1 MSRHRLSGLPSGRRT
16 KLAMLAL
23 WVVIAAVMGPLA
35 LKLSDVQNN
44 DSLGSLPAGA
54 EASRAAARAEAAFP
68 EPDALVAVAVYVRE
82 SGLTDADRAKV
93 DADRAA
99 FAAHAAGGTVPAP
112 VPAADGKALLL
123 SFQLA
128 GDDDEQAAAVG
139 PVKDRLA
146 AQTPDGLRTALT
158 GSAGAEDDLNDAFA
172 GLDITLLLATVAAVA
187 ILLLLTYRSPVL
199 WLIPLLTA
207 AVASQVA
214 GGIVYLLAKHTGLAV
229 DLQSQNILTILSIGV
244 GVDYALLIV
253 ARYREELRRH
263 EDRHEAM
270 AIALRRSFPAICASA
285 ATVAIGLLCLL
296 AADQP
301 ATHGLGPVGA
311 IAVVATF
318 TAMTTLLPAVLVL
331 FGRWVFW
338 PFVPRYTPGIEGQDV
353 AADHGVWARI
363 ARLVGSRPRTVWLAT
378 AAVLAALTFGVTN
391 LSVGLPGDET
401 FTKEV
406 GTVTGQR
413 LIERHYPGGT
423 LAPAFVIATAGTA
436 TPVADAA
443 RTVDGVATV
452 GEPQRSADG
461 RWVRIEATFTSEPTG
476 PAAQQAL
483 QRLRD
488 AVRGVP
494 DSQALVGGD
503 TAFEVDG
510 DAVTSRDNLVV
521 IPLVLAVILVVLM
534 GLLRALVAPLVLLA
548 SVVLSY
554 AAALGAAGF
563 LLDAMGH
570 PRLWSAVPLQTF
582 LFIVA
587 LGVDYTIFLMTR
599 AREEAA
605 QLGHREGVLHAL
617 TVTGGVITSA
627 GVVLAATFAALTV
640 LPMVPSM
647 QIGVI
652 VTAGV
657 LVDTLLVRSLLVP
670 ALAVHIGRAAWWPGR
685 LSRAVSH
692 PEVPAETE
700 RVATVR

>member
-1 MSRHRLSGLPSGRRT
+1 MSTLSRLPSGRRT
-16 KLAMLAL
+16 KLLMLAL
-23 WVVIAAVMGPLA
+23 WVVIASVLGPLA
-35 LKLSDVQNN
+35 LKLTDVQDN
-44 DSLGSLPAGA
+44 DSLGSLPASA
-54 EASRAAARAEAAFP
+54 EASRAAALAEAAFP
-68 EPDALVAVAVYVRE
+68 EPDTLVAVAVYVRE

-93 DADRAA
+93 AGDRAV
-99 FAAHAAGGTVPAP
+99 FAAHAAGGTVPEP

-123 SFQLA
+123 SFALA
-128 GDDDEQAAAVG
+128 GTDEEQTAAVA

-146 AQTPDGLRTALT
+146 AQRPDGLQVALT
-158 GSAGAEDDLNDAFA
+158 GSAGAEDDFADAFE
-172 GLDITLLLATVAAVA
+172 GVDITLLLATVGAVA
-187 ILLLLTYRSPVL
+187 LLLLLTYRSPVL

-214 GGIVYLLAKHTGLAV
+214 GGVVYLLAKHAGLAV
-229 DLQSQNILTILSIGV
+229 DLQSQNIMTILAIGV
-244 GVDYALLIV
+244 GVDYALLII

-263 EDRHEAM
+263 ENRHEAM

-296 AADQP
+296 AADLP

-311 IAVVATF
+311 VAVVATLC
-318 TAMTTLLPAVLVL
+318 AMTTLLPAVLVL

-338 PFVPRYTPGIEGQDV
+338 PFVPRYTPGIANQDV

-363 ARLVGSRPRTVWLAT
+363 ARVVGARPRTVWLAT

-391 LSVGLPGDET
+391 LSIGLPGAEI

-406 GTVTGQR
+406 GSITGQR

-423 LAPAFVIATAGTA
+423 LAPAVVLATAA
-436 TPVADAA
+436 SEAPVLEAA
-443 RTVDGVATV
+443 RAVDGVATV
-452 GEPQRSADG
+452 GAPVRSADG
-461 RWVRIEATFTSEPTG
+461 RWVRIEATFTAEPTSDV
-476 PAAQQAL
+476 AL
-483 QRLRD
+483 ASLERLRA

-494 DSQALVGGD
+494 SSEAIVGGD
-503 TAFEVDG
+503 TAYEADG

-521 IPLVLAVILVVLM
+521 IPLVLAVILLVLM
-534 GLLRALVAPLVLLA
+534 FLLRAVVAPLVLLA

-563 LLDAMGH
+563 ILDAMGH

-599 AREEAA
+599 AREETA
-605 QLGHREGVLHAL
+605 QLGHRAGVLHAL

-627 GVVLAATFAALTV
+627 GVVLAATFAALTI
-640 LPMVPSM
+640 LPMVPSA

-657 LVDTLLVRSLLVP
+657 LIDTLLVRSLLVP
-670 ALAVHIGRAAWWPGR
+670 ALTLHIGRSAWWPGR
-685 LSRAVSH
+685 LSRTGSH
-692 PEVPAETE
+692 PPAHADQPAVP
-700 RVATVR
+700 VH

>member
-1 MSRHRLSGLPSGRRT
+1 MSTQGLAGLPSGRRT

-23 WVVIAAVMGPLA
+23 WVVIASVLGPLA
-35 LKLSDVQNN
+35 IKLTDVQNN

-54 EASRAAARAEAAFP
+54 EASRAAALAAAAFP

-82 SGLTDADRAKV
+82 SGLTAADRAKV

-99 FAAHAAGGTVPAP
+99 FAAHAAGGTVAAP
-112 VPAADGKALLL
+112 VPAADGTALLL
-123 SFQLA
+123 SFPLS
-128 GDDDEQAAAVG
+128 GDDDQQAAAVK
-139 PVKDRLA
+139 PVREQLA

-158 GSAGAEDDLNDAFA
+158 GSAGAGDDLTDAFA
-172 GLDITLLLATVAAVA
+172 GLDVTLLLATVGAVA
-187 ILLLLTYRSPVL
+187 LLLLLTYRSPAL

-214 GGIVYLLAKHTGLAV
+214 GGVVYLLAKHAGLDV
-229 DLQSQNILTILSIGV
+229 DLQSQNIMTILAIGV

-263 EDRHEAM
+263 EDRHAAM

-285 ATVAIGLLCLL
+285 ATVAAGLLCLL

-311 IAVVATF
+311 LAVVATF

-338 PFVPRYTPGIEGQDV
+338 PFVPRYTPGIQEQDV
-353 AADHGVWARI
+353 AAGHGIWARV
-363 ARLVGSRPRTVWLAT
+363 AALVGRRPRTVWLAT
-378 AAVLAALTFGVTN
+378 AAVLGALTLGVAQ
-391 LSVGLPGDET
+391 LSIGLPGDET

-406 GTVTGQR
+406 GSITGQR

-423 LAPAFVIATAGTA
+423 LAPAVVLATAGTA
-436 TPVADAA
+436 GPVAGAA
-443 RTVDGVATV
+443 RGVDGVATV

-461 RWVRIEATFTSEPTG
+461 RWVRIEATFTTEPTG
-476 PAAQQAL
+476 PAAREAL
-483 QRLRD
+483 HRLRD
-488 AVRGVP
+488 AVRAVP

-503 TAFEVDG
+503 TAFEADG
-510 DAVTSRDNLVV
+510 DTVTTRDDLVV

-534 GLLRALVAPLVLLA
+534 LLLRAVVAPLMLLA
-548 SVVLSY
+548 SVVLSF
-554 AAALGAAGF
+554 AAAIGTAGF
-563 LLDAMGH
+563 ILDAMGH

-599 AREEAA
+599 AREETGR
-605 QLGHREGVLHAL
+605 LGHRDGVLRAL

-627 GVVLAATFAALTV
+627 GVVLAATFAALTI

-647 QIGVI
+647 QVGVI

-670 ALAVHIGRAAWWPGR
+670 ALAVHIGRTAWWPGR
-685 LSRAVSH
+685 LSRAAPH
-692 PEVPAETE
+692 TPEPATPAALP
-700 RVATVR
+700 VH